1 MESFNI
7 DSLCP
12 GDSDDTDIEE
22 EEDEERV
29 DDNDE
34 DLEKE
39 VLEVDDFDAGPS
51 EIRLGL
57 LVC

>member
-1 MESFNI
+1 MESFNV

-22 EEDEERV
+22 EDEEEV

-34 DLEKE
+34 GIEKE
-39 VLEVDDFDAGPS
+39 VLEVDDFDADPS
-51 EIRLGL
+51 EIRVRL